1 LYVTDFSFLQD
12 GKHFGLQTTN
22 YFHLLTPILP
32 EEVNN
37 VKETE
42 WKLRDYF
49 VDPNHCVLTA
59 IIEKK

>member
-1 LYVTDFSFLQD
+1 VGAIFHYLQD

-22 YFHLLTPILP
+22 HYYLRTPILP

-37 VKETE
+37 AKETE
-42 WKLRDYF
+42 WKIQDYF

-59 IIEKK
+59 IIEQK